1 MANEFPWIV
10 EPIRSRHD
18 RESFDC
24 GELSLDEYLKKY
36 ARQNEDLNLSRTWV
50 ARLPDDLRV
59 VGYFSLSAGQINAA
73 DLPPEDAKR
82 LPCYP
87 VPVVLVGRLAVD
99 RSAQG
104 RRLGYGLLVRSLE
117 RAYQVSKEI
126 GVYAVAVVALSE
138 AARGFYLKCGFKEL
152 KDDRMHLF
160 LSVKTLRKLFE

>member
-24 GELSLDEYLKKY
+24 GEASLNEFLKKY
-36 ARQNEDLNLSRTWV
+36 ARQNEDLNLSRTCV

-59 VGYFSLSAGQINAA
+59 LGYYSLSAGQVNAA
-73 DLPPEDAKR
+73 DLPPEEARR

-87 VPVVLVGRLAVD
+87 VPVVLIGRLAVD

-104 RRLGYGLLVRSLE
+104 RRLGYGLLVRALE

-126 GVYAVAVVALSE
+126 GVYAVAVVAINE
-138 AARGFYLKCGFKEL
+138 AARAFYLKCGFKEL
-152 KDDRMHLF
+152 LDDGMHLF
-160 LSVKTLRKLFE
+160 VSVKTIRKLFG